1 MVVVQKNRKQPHV
14 VARRFRLLVDRVPYF
29 ARRIGADAGVL
40 GHVDEL
46 ERLDRLRFPVFR
58 DFEVFLLQIVDG
70 VALPVGHD
78 DVHADEVDVGAEDR
92 GLLIGGRC
100 RCGRRLL
107 RGRRRRGLRVLR
119 LHPERQRGREHGR
132 QHAVGEAKAP
142 LGHDS
147 SNDNIPAPWKKLEVH
162 FR

>member
-1 MVVVQKNRKQPHV
+1 MLTMILRVELVLDKPREDLSRAHAVLEPHVVVVQKNRKQPHV
-14 VARRFRLLVDRVPYF
+14 VARRFRLLVDRVTYF

-70 VALPVGHD
+70 VALPVGDD

-92 GLLIGGRC
+92 GLRVCSAGAAGGGAGC
-100 RCGRRLL
+100 
-107 RGRRRRGLRVLR
+107 
-119 LHPERQRGREHGR
+119 
-132 QHAVGEAKAP
+132 
-142 LGHDS
+142 
-147 SNDNIPAPWKKLEVH
+147 
-162 FR
+162 